1 LNTNVI
7 LAANKIFV
15 EYYVSCIYYII
26 FLHQMQIRK
35 NGFTFFSVSLWACV
49 FYALPFLVQS
59 STAIAIVVVVVVL
72 PRVVCIFK
80 IIAKHISMFEYL
92 HTKCTHS
99 YAQTERIRNKG
110 GPSNVCY
117 AKDFISAPTLFHF
130 GINNWCL
137 ICAWHLTFSFSS
149 ALNSAWGILKH

>member
-1 LNTNVI
+1 
-7 LAANKIFV
+7 
-15 EYYVSCIYYII
+15 
-26 FLHQMQIRK
+26 MQIRK

-99 YAQTERIRNKG
+99 YAQTERNRKKRRA
-110 GPSNVCY
+110 PKCMLCERLY
-117 AKDFISAPTLFHF
+117 FSANP
-130 GINNWCL
+130 
-137 ICAWHLTFSFSS
+137 FS
-149 ALNSAWGILKH
+149 LCH

>member
-1 LNTNVI
+1 MLNTNVI

-35 NGFTFFSVSLWACV
+35 NGFTFFSVSLWAWV

-99 YAQTERIRNKG
+99 YAQTERKG
-110 GPSNVCY
+110 KKEGPQMY
-117 AKDFISAPTLFHF
+117 AMQKTLFQRQPF
-130 GINNWCL
+130 FTLAL
-137 ICAWHLTFSFSS
+137 I
-149 ALNSAWGILKH
+149 IDV